1 MRLRTE
7 KNYEEQKKD
16 ALDFGRNP
24 KGAYNMIPVHLRK
37 QNGVNADGTLDWVLF
52 GTCDTCDFF
61 FAENILPTDADGR
74 TYPCDSMGN
83 LEDYRCGGTVTQIHL
98 KVED

>member
-24 KGAYNMIPVHLRK
+24 KGTYDMIPVHLRK
-37 QNGVNADGTLDWVLF
+37 QNGVNANGTLDWALF
-52 GTCDTCDFF
+52 GTCDTCDFYF
-61 FAENILPTDADGR
+61 VENITNIPTDADGR
-74 TYPCDSMGN
+74 TYH
-83 LEDYRCGGTVTQIHL
+83 CGSKCNGTVTQIHL
-98 KVED
+98 EVSN